1 GVIDE
6 VRMGLDFYPMT
17 LFETLPRLYAELAGS
32 FADVYGRALNDEELP
47 ELLHFGSWI
56 GGDRDGNPLIKPD
69 CTADALALARNV
81 ILEHYSLEIQRLIDE
96 LSSSLRQTGC
106 LAQLR
111 SALRAYETKMGAQP
125 TRAKW
130 ISQPQLNRHYLDFVR
145 IYMRMTRELS

>member
-1 GVIDE
+1 MKKPGVIDE

-17 LFETLPRLYAELAGS
+17 LFETLPRLYAELAES
-32 FADVYGRALNDEELP
+32 FAEVYGRALNHDELP

-106 LAQLR
+106 FG
-111 SALRAYETKMGAQP
+111 GAA
-125 TRAKW
+125 RGGG
-130 ISQPQLNRHYLDFVR
+130 SV
-145 IYMRMTRELS
+145 